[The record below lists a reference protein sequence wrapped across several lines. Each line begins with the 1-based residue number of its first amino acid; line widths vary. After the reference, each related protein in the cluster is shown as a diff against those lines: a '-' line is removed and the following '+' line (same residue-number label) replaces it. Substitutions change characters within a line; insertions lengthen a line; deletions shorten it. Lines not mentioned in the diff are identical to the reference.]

1 MEPWVLDEIRRR
13 EDEEQWRQDQPE
25 VRIPVDAPDA
35 MGPEEEPP
43 RTEEAPKRGVLIIP
57 L

>member
-13 EDEEQWRQDQPE
+13 DDEEQWRREQQD

-43 RTEEAPKRGVLIIP
+43 QTEEAPKRGVLIIP